1 MWYFMFTFKQ
11 ISRPGGPVKKP
22 GEDFMC
28 TNARTHKKPTLSP
41 RLSTRLHVSA
51 TCDDPNV
58 LPEIAQALVNT
69 VAPTAQQ
76 LSLSPGQLIVVLA
89 KNSTGWWLGEL
100 QVGLHAFMSCLLHF
114 CKLKYVKPK
123 IVKP

>member
-1 MWYFMFTFKQ
+1 M
-11 ISRPGGPVKKP
+11 
-22 GEDFMC
+22 
-28 TNARTHKKPTLSP
+28 L
-41 RLSTRLHVSA
+41 
-51 TCDDPNV
+51 TCDVPCV

-100 QVGLHAFMSCLLHF
+100 QVGLYGVCLSHLF
-114 CKLKYVKPK
+114 GVKYVKPK
-123 IVKP
+123 MFKP